1 MDSSEPSGNLFIL
14 AFDHRGSF
22 LKDLFGITGHPSAEE
37 VGAIAKLKYVIF
49 DGIQR
54 AVAEGCARTEAGA
67 LVDEQLGGSVPA
79 DARAA
84 GIVLA
89 MPVER
94 SGQAEFDFQYGNQF
108 RDHITKFDPDY
119 SKVLVR
125 YNPDGDA
132 EMNRRQTARLR
143 LLSDWLIATDR
154 KFLFELLVPATAA
167 QLESVEGD
175 VDRYDRDLRA
185 DLMVRT
191 IAELQAGGVEPK
203 IWKIEGLDTASEYA
217 AVGDQC
223 TTGGR
228 WGVKCVVLGRGADD
242 AKVDHWL
249 QAAALVPGYIG
260 FAIGRSIW
268 LGPLTQ
274 LLSGAIDRT
283 TAVGKIA
290 HNYARFIGVFRNA
303 QLNP

>member
-1 MDSSEPSGNLFIL
+1 MESTTPSGNLFIL

-22 LKDLFGITGHPSAEE
+22 LKDLFGISGQPSTNEIT
-37 VGAIAKLKYVIF
+37 AIADLKHAIF
-49 DGIQR
+49 EGIQR
-54 AVAEGCARTEAGA
+54 AVADGSTRAEAGA
-67 LVDEQLGGSVPA
+67 LVDEQFGGSVPG

-84 GIVLA
+84 GFVLA

-94 SGQAEFDFQYGNQF
+94 SGQAEFDFQYGDQF

-119 SKVLVR
+119 VKVLVR

-132 EMNRRQTARLR
+132 EMNRAQTARLR
-143 LLSDWLIATDR
+143 ELSDWLVSTDR

-175 VDRYDRDLRA
+175 ADRYDRDLRA
-185 DLMVRT
+185 DLMIRT

-203 IWKIEGLDTASEYA
+203 IWKIEGLDTAAEYA

-223 TTGGR
+223 VAGGR
-228 WGVKCVVLGRGADD
+228 DEVKCIVLGRGADD

-249 QAAALVPGYIG
+249 EAAALVPGYIG

-274 LLSGAIDRT
+274 LRTGAIDREG
-283 TAVGKIA
+283 AVEQIA
-290 HNYARFIGVFRNA
+290 RNYARFIGVFKRA
-303 QLNP
+303 RINP